1 MNMYFKDKERAKALI
16 ELEIANRE
24 NLLLL
29 LPTIKNTVENFN
41 GKVLNKRFKE
51 ALNASIKRHSEYI
64 PYSNI
69 SCEWGRYFRIDFRV
83 GNRCV
88 PDGEYSVCYID
99 NPNLILCSC
108 EPETAMSVNEKG
120 TKRLI
125 SSGVIDGIEVWEK
138 EMIDYIDS
146 NKEALNHIGEWQDR
160 FKNLEREFNTLKNEI
175 PADVRNYFGFNW
187 YLTK

>member
-1 MNMYFKDKERAKALI
+1 MYFKDKEIAKALI

-29 LPTIKNTVENFN
+29 LPTIKNAVTSYN
-41 GKVLNKRFKE
+41 GKVLNKRFAE
-51 ALNASIKRHSEYI
+51 YLNASIERHSDYI

-69 SCEWGRYFRIDFRV
+69 SCDWEIYFRIDFRV

-88 PDGEYSVCYID
+88 PDGERSDCYID
-99 NPNLILCSC
+99 NSNLILCTCIS
-108 EPETAMSVNEKG
+108 EKAMSVNEKG

-125 SSGVIDGIEVWEK
+125 SSGVIDGMKVWEK
-138 EMIDYIDS
+138 KMIDYINL
-146 NKEALNHIGEWQDR
+146 NKEALNHIDEWQDR
-160 FKNLEREFNTLKNEI
+160 FKNIEREFNTLKNEI

>member
-1 MNMYFKDKERAKALI
+1 MNMYFKDKEIAKALI

-29 LPTIKNTVENFN
+29 LPIIKNAVENFN
-41 GKVLNKRFKE
+41 GKVLNKRFE
-51 ALNASIKRHSEYI
+51 EYLNASIKRHSEYI

-69 SCEWGRYFRIDFRV
+69 SCDWERYFRIDFRV

-99 NPNLILCSC
+99 NPNLILCCC
-108 EPETAMSVNEKG
+108 EPATAMSVNEKG

-125 SSGVIDGIEVWEK
+125 SSGVIDGMEVWEK
-138 EMIDYIDS
+138 KMIDYIDS
-146 NKEALNHIGEWQDR
+146 NKEALNHIDEWQDR
-160 FKNLEREFNTLKNEI
+160 FKNIEREFNSLKNKI
-175 PADVRNYFGFNW
+175 PDDVRNYFGFNW
-187 YLTK
+187 YLKN